1 MTERD
6 PNLTARTSDLIE
18 LGDIDGLLVE
28 VDRLCDEGQ
37 WGALYRVRELCRR
50 ALQRGKQLW
59 PVAAHAEYRLAL
71 GAPGPW
77 AARMLEQGAGRFAFG
92 PLPEVAASSHEW
104 EELADDLPAGPVG
117 AMAAHERVV
126 RGEDLT
132 GDNRVDRHVLELP
145 LVLQPWEPDYTL
157 AEYLPH
163 EARFPT
169 PRPVVALRPADVPPA
184 PAVRL
189 EEPETARAL
198 VELASAWS
206 TESNGR
212 AEAVGVA
219 GGALEA
225 IAALGVHRA
234 RTAEVDLAMAM
245 AWMAWTAA
253 SGGAHGRRR
262 GMAAGRFG
270 AWWAVAA
277 LVGLLDVWP
286 VPPDELEAASAGLRF
301 NLWDAGEPDTG
312 WSLRLAVEDPDQ
324 GVAWA
329 LSASDSS

>member
-1 MTERD
+1 MERD
-6 PNLTARTSDLIE
+6 PNLTARTSDLIDH
-18 LGDIDGLLVE
+18 GDVDGLLVE
-28 VDRLCDEGQ
+28 VDRLCGEGQ
-37 WGALYRVRELCRR
+37 WGALFRVRELCKR

-71 GAPGPW
+71 EAPGTW
-77 AARMLEQGAGRFAFG
+77 AARMLEQGAGRFSLG

-104 EELADDLPAGPVG
+104 DELASDLPAGPVG

-132 GDNRVDRHVLELP
+132 GDDRVDRHVLELP
-145 LVLQPWEPDYTL
+145 LALQPWEPAYPL

-169 PRPVVALRPADVPPA
+169 PPLVTLRPHAVPAA

-189 EEPETARAL
+189 EEPETQRAL
-198 VELASAWS
+198 VDLASVWS
-206 TESNGR
+206 SESNGR

-219 GGALEA
+219 GGAAEA
-225 IAALGVHRA
+225 IAALGVHRTRA
-234 RTAEVDLAMAM
+234 AEIDLATAM

-270 AWWAVAA
+270 AWWALAA
-277 LVGLLDVWP
+277 LVGLLDLWP
-286 VPPDELEAASAGLRF
+286 VPPDEIEAASAGLHF
-301 NLWDAGEPDTG
+301 HLWDAGEPDTG
-312 WSLRLAVEDPDQ
+312 WSLHLAIEDPDQ
-324 GVAWA
+324 GIAWA
-329 LSASDSS
+329 LSALDSG

>member
-1 MTERD
+1 VERD
-6 PNLTARTSDLIE
+6 PNLTARTAELIE
-18 LGDIDGLLVE
+18 LGDIDALLVE
-28 VDRLCDEGQ
+28 VDRLCRDGQ
-37 WGALYRVRELCRR
+37 WGALYRLRELCRR

-71 GAPGPW
+71 EAPGTW
-77 AARMLEQGAGRFAFG
+77 SARMLEPGAGRFSLG
-92 PLPEVAASSHEW
+92 PLPEVAASSHVW
-104 EELADDLPAGPVG
+104 DELAADLPAGPIG

-126 RGEDLT
+126 RGEDLR
-132 GDNRVDRHVLELP
+132 GDDRVDRHVLELP
-145 LVLQPWEPDYTL
+145 LALQAWEPTYPL

-169 PRPVVALRPADVPPA
+169 PTPVALA
-184 PAVRL
+184 PAGRSPVPAVHL
-189 EEPETARAL
+189 EEPETERAL
-198 VELASAWS
+198 LDLAAAWA

-219 GGALEA
+219 GGAGEA

-234 RTAEVDLAMAM
+234 RTAQVDLATAM

-270 AWWAVAA
+270 AWWALAA

-286 VPPDELEAASAGLRF
+286 VPPEELEAASAGLHF
-301 NLWDAGEPDTG
+301 HLWDASEPDTG
-312 WSLRLAVEDPDQ
+312 WALRLAVEDPDQ
-324 GVAWA
+324 GIAWA
-329 LSASDSS
+329 VSASDSD